1 MNAVQILVE
10 RLKTHPEEFFGEP
23 KDLRTYRPMEKYEAK
38 FRNEALQIER
48 HIIGARDKDDSSYDA
63 YWYLTQEEKDALR
76 VAYTEARRAR
86 FEADIIHVL
95 LAPPES
101 EAKRKNVQVLTASS
115 IANQALNIMED
126 EFDKS
131 YNNPLIYN
139 AENRYNRK

>member
-48 HIIGARDKDDSSYDA
+48 HIIGAKDKDESSYDA

-86 FEADIIHVL
+86 FEADIVHIL
-95 LAPPES
+95 LAQPEPAS
-101 EAKRKNVQVLTASS
+101 KRKSTAACGAGA
-115 IANQALNIMED
+115 IANQALSIMED
-126 EFDKS
+126 EFEKS

-139 AENRYNRK
+139 TENRYNPK